1 MEIVRIPIDQ
11 LTPDPTN
18 AKDHPKEQVDQ
29 IIKSIDQLG
38 NLDPIGVWGKDN
50 LIVEGHGRYLA
61 LKKLGYKEAECIR
74 LDSLTEEERKAYALI
89 HNKLTMNTG
98 FIPEALDINLEAI
111 TEIDMSQFGFD
122 VSMFEEMPETAEDD
136 FDEDSAPDNIHGVQ
150 RGDVWQCGDHRVMC
164 GDSSSAED
172 FTVLMGGGSRQ
183 IWYLQIRLTES
194 PSETKT
200 KRSTRSRE
208 AEESKRTSKETRCRR
223 RICISCSFRQ

>member
-1 MEIVRIPIDQ
+1 MEIVRIPIDK

-89 HNKLTMNTG
+89 HNKLTMNSG
-98 FIPEALDINLEAI
+98 FDFGILEDELAGLSF
-111 TEIDMSQFGFD
+111 DMEEFGFD
-122 VSMFEEMPETAEDD
+122 AGVSD
-136 FDEDSAPDNIHGVQ
+136 FNYDELFTDAPPKDKDEKQIKCPH
-150 RGDVWQCGDHRVMC
+150 CG
-164 GDSSSAED
+164 EW
-172 FTVLMGGGSRQ
+172 FT
-183 IWYLQIRLTES
+183 
-194 PSETKT
+194 P
-200 KRSTRSRE
+200 
-208 AEESKRTSKETRCRR
+208 
-223 RICISCSFRQ
+223 